1 MTLSI
6 TAPAPTTELV
16 AIFRLMYFFQ
26 DAGVPP
32 ASGDAH
38 GLALVRFS
46 FMEWVWHFGLELL
59 VVAPTHYF
67 GVDAEDIAVVFS
79 A

>member
-1 MTLSI
+1 MTLPI
-6 TAPAPTTELV
+6 TASAPTTELV
-16 AIFRLMYFFQ
+16 VIFRLMYFFQ

-38 GLALVRFS
+38 GLACIRFS
-46 FMEWVWHFGLELL
+46 FMEWVWHFGLKLL

-67 GVDAEDIAVVFS
+67 GVDAEDEAVVFG